1 MFMGDPFL
9 QALVII
15 TLLTV
20 IGAILIYCWDIWVAY
35 RYCFYRHCSC
45 QRRAEKVIVPQ
56 ALVTTCPV
64 TVECRVI
71 TPQIADIV

>member
-1 MFMGDPFL
+1 MGDPFL

-20 IGAILIYCWDIWVAY
+20 IGAMLIYCWDIWVAY

-56 ALVTTCPV
+56 AMVTASPV
-64 TVECRVI
+64 TIECREI
-71 TPQIADIV
+71 TPEAVIIC

>member
-1 MFMGDPFL
+1 MFEGDPL
-9 QALVII
+9 MQALLII
-15 TLLTV
+15 TGLV
-20 IGAILIYCWDIWVAY
+20 ILAAFVLYGWDIWMIN

-45 QRRAEKVIVPQ
+45 QRRAEKVIVPH
-56 ALVTTCPV
+56 ALVTVCPV